1 MISEGPCDAEHWS
14 IGCWKFSFVFFI
26 SERSLWY
33 FKLSFDKS
41 INHLNEIKLLND
53 SLLSTTRAPEAAISH
68 LPDTLYWSV
77 DIWGHLH
84 LFKSN
89 PNTLP
94 SQCDTC
100 IGFPSTQG
108 LWHFLDM
115 PLTFRQVINLLGCEE
130 ETLIKREG
138 MQVKR
143 WSWQMIIC
151 GMCAFVRKSV
161 DSNEWNETN
170 VNKKGI
176 ARECKWN

>member
-1 MISEGPCDAEHWS
+1 MFLKQQISIFELFLKDHVTLNTGVLA
-14 IGCWKFSFVFFI
+14 KFSFISFI
-26 SERSLWY
+26 SEWSLWW

-41 INHLNEIKLLND
+41 INHLNERKRLND
-53 SLLSTTRAPEAAISH
+53 SLLSTIRAPEAAISH
-68 LPDTLYWSV
+68 LPDTIYWNV
-77 DIWGHLH
+77 AIWGHLH

-94 SQCDTC
+94 SQCGTC

-115 PLTFRQVINLLGCEE
+115 PLTFRQDINLLGCEE

-143 WSWQMIIC
+143 WSWQMILRDVC
-151 GMCAFVRKSV
+151 FC
-161 DSNEWNETN
+161 T
-170 VNKKGI
+170 
-176 ARECKWN
+176 